1 MSDTAHTPR
10 VSEMPEQ
17 RRALFFNS
25 GNAFDVKLPGVPGMA
40 FVDEPATAL
49 NPETDNRLQYLRA
62 T

>member
-1 MSDTAHTPR
+1 
-10 VSEMPEQ
+10 MPAQ